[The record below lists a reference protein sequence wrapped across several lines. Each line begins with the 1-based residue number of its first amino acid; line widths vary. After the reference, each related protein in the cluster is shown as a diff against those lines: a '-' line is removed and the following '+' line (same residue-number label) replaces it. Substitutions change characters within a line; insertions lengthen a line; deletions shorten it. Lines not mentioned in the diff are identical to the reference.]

1 MEGFAGPQVLAE
13 AAAQAMNKL
22 DYTAQHM
29 GMRIDL
35 AKGLTKFDQ
44 RVGSKCAETETATRY

>member
-29 GMRIDL
+29 GMRIE
-35 AKGLTKFDQ
+35 AMQ
-44 RVGSKCAETETATRY
+44 RIQTHQTIMQEFN